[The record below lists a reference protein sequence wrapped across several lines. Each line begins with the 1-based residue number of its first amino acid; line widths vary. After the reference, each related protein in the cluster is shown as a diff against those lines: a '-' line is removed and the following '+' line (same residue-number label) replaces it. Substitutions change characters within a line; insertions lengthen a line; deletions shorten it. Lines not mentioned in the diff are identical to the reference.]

1 VNTRSLFRDDF
12 IFLMTFCQTDSYRS
26 CIRLTLFSL
35 LLCLV
40 EATSASA
47 LKGVGNFDPS
57 SPGKIGPVGPQYAP
71 VVNAPQDFT
80 INSRGTTQVGL
91 RWWNKGAP
99 ETRISRSVNGGQW
112 TTIKTY
118 GQLPVDAYIDFQDP
132 GATINAE
139 NCYVV
144 TVSDGVNSFSSLSTP
159 QRCAFTRDGRDLP
172 VHRLQLRL
180 RTPSVSGAGTDDDVE
195 IRLQTPSWIVPTV
208 TNWSPAGN
216 STWID
221 STEDDFEGG
230 SNHTYDL
237 MLTNVSQVSDITMI
251 TVSKTG
257 DDDMCIAELEL
268 LIDGQPAFQ
277 RTFGDQAAT
286 CAWITAGNVL
296 SITFNELRT
305 SVAWNNLSLP
315 PFTGIDGAGLRS
327 VVQTIFAHM
336 LHGQG
341 ELRNGGITLSSRTSE
356 TRLHM
361 VIPIV
366 VYDVSWGEID
376 LGDVDSNVYFDLV
389 ITPVVE
395 NGIPKA
401 EISVENPNADS
412 KDLLGYLLP
421 IIGWA
426 ILYETSE
433 TIEDKL
439 ADINPFDVDSSPVPG
454 THVCFTPNAGLGLC
468 FDSSLRQRQFT
479 PRTPSLEVLQ

>member
-1 VNTRSLFRDDF
+1 VNMRSLFRDDF
-12 IFLMTFCQTDSYRS
+12 ISLMTFCRTDSYRS
-26 CIRLTLFSL
+26 YIQLALFSL

-40 EATSASA
+40 EATSAFA
-47 LKGVGNFDPS
+47 LKGVDKFDPS
-57 SPGKIGPVGPQYAP
+57 SPGKNGPIGPQVEP
-71 VVNAPQDFT
+71 VVNVPQDFT

-118 GQLPVDAYIDFQDP
+118 GQLPVNTYIDFQDL

-180 RTPSVSGAGTDDDVE
+180 RTPGVSGAGTDDDVE

-221 STEDDFEGG
+221 STEDDFEIG

-237 MLTNVSQVSDITMI
+237 MLTNVSQVSDITMV

-257 DDDMCIAELEL
+257 NDDMCIAELEL

-277 RTFGDQAAT
+277 QTFGDQAAT

-296 SITFNELRT
+296 SIGFNELRMS
-305 SVAWNNLSLP
+305 SVWNNLGLP
-315 PFTGIDGAGLRS
+315 TFTGIDGAGLRS

-336 LHGQG
+336 LYGQG
-341 ELRNGGITLSSRTSE
+341 ELRNGGTTASYRISE

-366 VYDVSWGEID
+366 VYDVSWGPVD
-376 LGDVDSNVYFDLV
+376 LGDVASTVSFDLV

-401 EISVENPNADS
+401 EISVENPDADS
-412 KDLLGYLLP
+412 EDLLGYFLP

-439 ADINPFDVDSSPVPG
+439 ANINPFDVDSTPIPG
-454 THVCFTPNAGLGLC
+454 THVCFTANAGLGLC
-468 FDSSLRQRQFT
+468 FDSSPRQRQFT
-479 PRTPSLEVLQ
+479 PRTPLIEVLQ